1 MAVGSGKGVSYWE
14 GVSPSPLGWD
24 LPPQK
29 FFFIFGSQNAYFDA
43 FSGPSIE
50 CLFLQCNTS
59 RSRPALRLPTLT
71 FQADCGSIKGAGVS
85 AEEGTEHYLP

>member
-1 MAVGSGKGVSYWE
+1 MRILVH
-14 GVSPSPLGWD
+14 SPAHL
-24 LPPQK
+24 
-29 FFFIFGSQNAYFDA
+29 
-43 FSGPSIE
+43 E

-85 AEEGTEHYLP
+85 AEESTEHYLPW